1 MPACPNCGEENPER
15 ARFCWSCGA
24 AIAEAARTAA
34 EERKIVSVLFV
45 DLVGFTAASEKADPE
60 DVRARLRPYHA
71 RVKQEIERFG
81 GTVEKFVGDA
91 VMAVFGAPV
100 SREDDAERA
109 VNSALRILDAIVEL
123 NEEHPDLELTVRG
136 AVNTGEAMVT
146 LGARPAEGESFVAGD
161 VVNTAARLQQS
172 APVSGIVV
180 GETTYRA
187 TKDLFEYEPLEP
199 VAAKGKAESLPLWHA
214 IAPRRRF
221 GVDVEPIVRTPLIG
235 RDDDLA
241 LLQSI
246 YTRTLRDASVQLVT
260 VAGEPGV
267 GKTRLLAE
275 FRKWVDDRPELVFW
289 RQGRSL
295 SYGAGITYW
304 ALGEMVKA
312 QAGILESDTPE
323 EAAAKL
329 AIAVEEAA
337 ADTSERDWLNA
348 SLAPLVGASAAPA
361 GERDESFTA
370 WRRFI
375 EGIASERPL
384 VLVFE
389 DLHWADDALV
399 AFVEHLVDW
408 STDVPLLVLCSA
420 RPELY
425 ERHAGWGGGKRNSN
439 TISLSPLGADETAR
453 LLAALL
459 QKAVLPAETQRTLLE
474 RAGGNPLY
482 AEEFVRMLS
491 DRGVLTEQGE
501 LSDDDI
507 PVPDNVQALI
517 AARLDTLPPDRKA
530 LLHDGAVVGKVFWA
544 GAIASMGD
552 RDEDFVRAGLHE
564 LARKELVR
572 SARTS
577 SVSEQAEYSFWHLL
591 VRDVAYS
598 QIPRAE
604 RGRKHVAA
612 AEWVESM
619 AGERVTD
626 HAELLAYHYE
636 QALELAKAAGDAT
649 ETSRLQEP
657 AFRFLG
663 LAGDRARSLDLQKA
677 ADYYTRALD
686 FAPNDLQRARALL
699 KLAEVAAVGDTRTTS
714 RDARQEA
721 YELFLQHGDELGA
734 GEALVGLSWN
744 AWLSGASAEA
754 ERMLA
759 EATELLERHP
769 PGRELS
775 LAYRRRAG
783 QDMIRGRAA
792 AALVSSQKSLDLA
805 EELGIRE
812 DFTSVLQFRGVA
824 RCELGDVEQGLAD
837 LREGL
842 RLSLEEGFVRGAGIG
857 YSNLGSFVWLTVGAE
872 AALEIHEAGIAFDE
886 QRGSQGNRHWKI
898 AESAWMLYDLGR
910 WDEVLERTARVLA
923 FVGSSMGQLRLVALP
938 YMAQV
943 LVRRGKTAEAAT
955 LVEEF
960 VPLARAARDGQVLV
974 PALAVAA
981 LVEQARG
988 DLAAAVGFV
997 EEIEEATQGISDFYR
1012 ARFLDE
1018 LATVCVEAGDLDVVR
1033 RLVDSIRMT
1042 AGRAGHSLVG
1052 ARAVLAEADGDPE
1065 AALPLFEEAAKRWAE
1080 YGYVF
1085 GRGLAL
1091 LGSARCLL
1099 ALGRGTEAT
1108 PVLHQAR
1115 DIFAGLDAAPML
1127 AEVDALL
1134 GDQPAA
1140 ARAAK

>member
-1 MPACPNCGEENPER
+1 MPACPKCGEENPER
-15 ARFCWSCGA
+15 ARFCWACGT
-24 AIAEAARTAA
+24 AIDEAPRSRA

-45 DLVGFTAASEKADPE
+45 DLVGFTAASEQADPE

-71 RVKQEIERFG
+71 RVKLEIERFG

-100 SREDDAERA
+100 AHEDDAERA
-109 VNSALRILDAIVEL
+109 VNAALRILDALIEL
-123 NEEHPDLELTVRG
+123 NEEHPGLELSIRG

-146 LGARPAEGESFVAGD
+146 VGARPAEGEGFVAGD

-172 APVSGIVV
+172 APVGGIVV

-187 TKDLFEYEPLEP
+187 TKDLFEYEPLEA
-199 VAAKGKAESLPLWHA
+199 VAVKGKAESLPLWQA

-241 LLQSI
+241 LLHST

-260 VAGEPGV
+260 VTGEPGV

-295 SYGAGITYW
+295 SYGEGITYW

-323 EAAAKL
+323 EAVAKL
-329 AIAVEEAA
+329 AVAVQEAA
-337 ADTSERDWLNA
+337 EDPSERDWLNA
-348 SLAPLVGASAAPA
+348 SLAPLAGAGAALA
-361 GERDESFTA
+361 SEREESFTA

-375 EGIASERPL
+375 EGIASTRPL

-408 STDVPLLVLCSA
+408 SSGVPLLVLCSA

-425 ERHAGWGGGKRNSN
+425 ERHPGWGGGKRNSN

-491 DRGVLTEQGE
+491 DRGVLTEQGQLINE
-501 LSDDDI
+501 DI

-517 AARLDTLPPDRKA
+517 AARLDTLAPDRKT

-552 RDEDFVRAGLHE
+552 RDEDLVRTGLHE

-604 RGRKHVAA
+604 RGRKHVAV

-657 AFRFLG
+657 AYRFLR

-677 ADYYTRALD
+677 AGYYSRAVD
-686 FAPNDLQRARALL
+686 FAPDDLQRARALL
-699 KLAEVAAVGDTRTTS
+699 KFAEVATVGDTGAVG
-714 RDARQEA
+714 DARQEA

-734 GEALVGLSWN
+734 GEALVGLSWD
-744 AWLSGASAEA
+744 AWLSGSAAEA
-754 ERMLA
+754 ERMLG

-792 AALVSSQKSLDLA
+792 AALVSSQRSLDLA

-824 RCELGDVEQGLAD
+824 RCEVGDVENGLAD

-842 RLSLEEGFVRGAGIG
+842 KLSLEEGYVRGAGIG
-857 YSNLGSFVWLTVGAE
+857 YSNLGCFVWLTAGPE
-872 AALEIHEAGIAFDE
+872 AGLEIHEAGIAFDE

-910 WDEVLERTARVLA
+910 WDEVLERTGRVLT
-923 FVGSSMGQLRLVALP
+923 FIGSSTGQLRLVALP

-943 LVRRGKTAEAAT
+943 LVRRGRTAEAAV

-960 VPLARAARDGQVLV
+960 VPLARDARDAQVLV

-981 LVEQARG
+981 FVEQARG
-988 DLAAAVGFV
+988 DLSAAAGFV
-997 EEIEEATQGISDFYR
+997 EEIEQTTRGISDFHR
-1012 ARFLDE
+1012 ASFLDE
-1018 LATVCVEAGDLDVVR
+1018 LAAVCVEAGDLDLVR

-1052 ARAVLAEADGDPE
+1052 ARAVLAEADGDPR
-1065 AALPLFEEAAKRWAE
+1065 AALLLFEEAAKRWDE
-1080 YGYVF
+1080 YGFVF
-1085 GRGLAL
+1085 RRGLAL

-1099 ALGRGTEAT
+1099 ALGRRTDAT
-1108 PVLHQAR
+1108 PVLHEAR
-1115 DIFAGLDAAPML
+1115 DIFAALEAAPVL

-1134 GDQPAA
+1134 GDQPVA

>member
-1 MPACPNCGEENPER
+1 MPACPTCGQDNPER

-24 AIAEAARTAA
+24 VIAEAPRSGA

-123 NEEHPDLELTVRG
+123 NEEHPGLELTVRG

-146 LGARPAEGESFVAGD
+146 LGARPAEGESIVAGD

-199 VAAKGKAESLPLWHA
+199 VAVKGKAESLPLWHA

-246 YTRTLRDASVQLVT
+246 YTRTLRDTSVQLVT
-260 VAGEPGV
+260 VTGEPGV

-275 FRKWVDDRPELVFW
+275 FRKWMDDRPELVFW

-312 QAGILESDTPE
+312 QAGILESDAPE

-329 AIAVEEAA
+329 AVAVEEAA
-337 ADTSERDWLNA
+337 ADASERDWLNA
-348 SLAPLVGASAAPA
+348 SLAPLVGAAAAAA
-361 GERDESFTA
+361 GEREESFTA

-425 ERHAGWGGGKRNSN
+425 ERHPGWGGGKRNSN

-501 LSDDDI
+501 LSDGDI

-552 RDEDFVRAGLHE
+552 RDEDFVRTGLHE

-577 SVSEQAEYSFWHLL
+577 SVLEQAEYSFWHLL

-604 RGRKHVAA
+604 RARKHVAA

-636 QALELAKAAGDAT
+636 QALELTKAAGDAT
-649 ETSRLQEP
+649 ETARLQEP
-657 AFRFLG
+657 AFRFLC

-677 ADYYTRALD
+677 AGYYSRALD
-686 FAPNDLQRARALL
+686 FAPDDLQRASALL
-699 KLAEVAAVGDTRTTS
+699 KFANVAEVEDMRAVRET
-714 RDARQEA
+714 RQEA
-721 YELFLQHGDELGA
+721 YELFVRHGDELGA
-734 GEALVGLSWN
+734 GEALVDLSWN
-744 AWLSGASAEA
+744 AWLAGASVES
-754 ERMLA
+754 ERMLE
-759 EATELLERHP
+759 EATELLERHR

-783 QDMIRGRAA
+783 LATLRGHAA
-792 AALVSSQKSLDLA
+792 AALAASEKSLALA
-805 EELGIRE
+805 DELGLR
-812 DFTSVLQFRGVA
+812 DHFTTALQFRGVA
-824 RCELGDVEQGLAD
+824 RCELGDLEQGLVD
-837 LREGL
+837 LREAL
-842 RLSLEEGFVRGAGIG
+842 RLCLEEGHVRGAAIG
-857 YSNLGSFVWLTVGAE
+857 YSNLGSFVWFSTGP
-872 AALEIHEAGIAFDE
+872 AAGLETHQAGMAFDE
-886 QRGSQGNRHWKI
+886 QRGARGNLHWLI
-898 AESAWMLYDLGR
+898 AESTWMLYDLGR
-910 WDEVLERTARVLA
+910 WDEVLEATRRVLA
-923 FVGSSMGQLRLVALP
+923 FVGSSTGQMRLVALP

-943 LVRRGKTAEAAT
+943 LVRRGETADAAV
-955 LVEEF
+955 LVKEF
-960 VPLARAARDGQVLV
+960 VPLARDARDAQVLV

-981 LVEQARG
+981 LVAQAGG

-997 EEIEEATQGISDFYR
+997 DEIEESTREIADNHR
-1012 ARFLDE
+1012 AFMVDE
-1018 LATVCVEAGDLDVVR
+1018 LAAVCVEAGNLDAIR
-1033 RLVDSIRMT
+1033 RLVDSIQVT
-1042 AGRAGHSLVG
+1042 AGRTGHALVG
-1052 ARAVLAEADGDPE
+1052 ARAVLAEADGDAQ

-1080 YGYVF
+1080 YGYVL

-1091 LGSARCLL
+1091 LGSARCSV
-1099 ALGRGTEAT
+1099 ALGRKTDAS
-1108 PVLHQAR
+1108 PALHQAR
-1115 DIFAGLDAAPML
+1115 DIFAGLDAAPAL

>member
-24 AIAEAARTAA
+24 AIAEAPRSGA

-109 VNSALRILDAIVEL
+109 VHSALRILDAIVEL
-123 NEEHPDLELTVRG
+123 NDEHPDLQLTVRG

-146 LGARPAEGESFVAGD
+146 LGARPAEGESIVAGD
-161 VVNTAARLQQS
+161 VVNTAARLQTS

-180 GETTYRA
+180 GESTYRA
-187 TKDLFEYEPLEP
+187 TKDIFEYEPLEP
-199 VAAKGKAESLPLWHA
+199 VAVKGKAESLPLWHA
-214 IAPRRRF
+214 LAPRRRI
-221 GVDVEPIVRTPLIG
+221 GVDVEPIVRTPLVG

-329 AIAVEEAA
+329 AVAVEDAA
-337 ADTSERDWLNA
+337 EDASDREWLNA
-348 SLAPLVGASAAPA
+348 SLAPLVGAGAAAA

-389 DLHWADDALV
+389 DLHWADDALI

-425 ERHAGWGGGKRNSN
+425 ERHPGWGGGKRNSN
-439 TISLSPLGADETAR
+439 TVSLSPLGADETAR

-459 QKAVLPAETQRTLLE
+459 QKAVPPAETQRTLLE

-491 DRGVLTEQGE
+491 DRGVLTEQGD
-501 LSDDDI
+501 LRDDEI

-552 RDEDFVRAGLHE
+552 RDEAFVRTGLHE

-577 SVSEQAEYSFWHLL
+577 SVSDQAEYSFWHLL

-604 RGRKHVAA
+604 RARKHVAA
-612 AEWVESM
+612 AEWVERM

-636 QALELAKAAGDAT
+636 QALDLTHAAGGDADAKDL
-649 ETSRLQEP
+649 EALS
-657 AFRFLG
+657 FRFLV
-663 LAGDRARSLDLQKA
+663 LAGDRAGSLDLQKA
-677 ADYYTRALD
+677 RSYYLRAVELAPGDLD
-686 FAPNDLQRARALL
+686 KARALL
-699 KLAEVAAVGDTRTTS
+699 KAAEVAATGLSNTREE
-714 RDARQEA
+714 RHEA
-721 YELFLQHGDELGA
+721 LELFRRHGDELGM
-734 GEALVGLSWN
+734 GEALVGLSWE
-744 AWLSGASAEA
+744 AWIAGQSAEA
-754 ERMLA
+754 GTMLDQ
-759 EATELLERHP
+759 ATELLERHP

-775 LAYRRRAG
+775 LAYRRVAG
-783 QDMIRGRAA
+783 RDMILGRAQA
-792 AALVSSQKSLDLA
+792 AIASSERALELA
-805 EELGIRE
+805 ERLGLQ
-812 DFTSVLQFRGVA
+812 DHATSNLQFRGIA
-824 RCELGDVEQGLAD
+824 RCELGEVESGLED
-837 LREGL
+837 LRAGL
-842 RLSLEEGFVRGAGIG
+842 RLAIEHGYATSAGTG
-857 YSNLGSFVWLTVGAE
+857 HSNLGSFTWL
-872 AALEIHEAGIAFDE
+872 LEGPEAGLEVHLAGIEFGE
-886 QRGSQGNRHWKI
+886 RRGMSGLVAWLK
-898 AESAWMLYDLGR
+898 AETTWMLFDLGR
-910 WDEVLERTARVLA
+910 WDEVLKATEEVVQWDSKVGGALQGIAAR
-923 FVGSSMGQLRLVALP
+923 S
-938 YMAQV
+938 YEAQV
-943 LVRRGKTAEAAT
+943 LVRRGETAEAAELAADFVARGRDARDAQLLVPSLAIAALVERARGDLPT
-955 LVEEF
+955 ALELVEEF
-960 VPLARAARDGQVLV
+960 VRETRDV
-974 PALAVAA
+974 
-981 LVEQARG
+981 
-988 DLAAAVGFV
+988 
-997 EEIEEATQGISDFYR
+997 SDWHR
-1012 ARFLDE
+1012 ARFLPE
-1018 LATVCVEAGDLDVVR
+1018 LTEICVAARDIEPARQLADG
-1033 RLVDSIRMT
+1033 IRVT
-1042 AGRAGHSLVG
+1042 AGRSGHSL
-1052 ARAVLAEADGDPE
+1052 AEAWAILAEADGKTDE
-1065 AALPLFEEAAKRWAE
+1065 AATLFDDAAAGWKE
-1080 YGYVF
+1080 YGAVF
-1085 GRGLAL
+1085 PKAQSL
-1091 LGSARCLL
+1091 LGAGRCLL
-1099 ALGRGTEAT
+1099 ALERPDEAMT
-1108 PVLHQAR
+1108 RLSEAR
-1115 DIFAGLDAAPML
+1115 DIFTRLGARPAL

-1134 GDQPAA
+1134 GNQPVA
-1140 ARAAK
+1140 ARAVP

>member
-1 MPACPNCGEENPER
+1 MPACPSCGEDNPQR
-15 ARFCWSCGA
+15 AKFCWSCGA
-24 AIAEAARTAA
+24 ALTETAPSTA
-34 EERKIVSVLFV
+34 EERKVVSILFV
-45 DLVGFTAASEKADPE
+45 DLVGFTAASENADPE

-146 LGARPAEGESFVAGD
+146 LGARPAEGESIVAGD

-199 VAAKGKAESLPLWHA
+199 MAVKGKAESLPLWHA
-214 IAPRRRF
+214 IAARRRF

-260 VAGEPGV
+260 VTGEPGV

-329 AIAVEEAA
+329 AVAVKEAA
-337 ADTSERDWLNA
+337 EDASERDWLNA
-348 SLAPLVGASAAPA
+348 SLA
-361 GERDESFTA
+361 
-370 WRRFI
+370 
-375 EGIASERPL
+375 
-384 VLVFE
+384 
-389 DLHWADDALV
+389 AD
-399 AFVEHLVDW
+399 
-408 STDVPLLVLCSA
+408 
-420 RPELY
+420 
-425 ERHAGWGGGKRNSN
+425 
-439 TISLSPLGADETAR
+439 
-453 LLAALL
+453 
-459 QKAVLPAETQRTLLE
+459 TQRTLLE

-552 RDEDFVRAGLHE
+552 RDEGFVRTGLHE

-604 RGRKHVAA
+604 RARKHVAA

-636 QALELAKAAGDAT
+636 QALELAQTTGDAS
-649 ETSRLQEP
+649 ETGRLEEQ
-657 AFRFLG
+657 AFRFFG
-663 LAGDRARSLDLQKA
+663 LAGDRAKSLDLQKA
-677 ADYYTRALD
+677 AGYYSRALN
-686 FAPNDLQRARALL
+686 FARDDLQRARALL
-699 KLAEVAAVGDTRTTS
+699 KLGDVAEGGDTRAL
-714 RDARQEA
+714 REARQEA
-721 YELFLQHGDELGA
+721 YELFLRHGDELGA
-734 GEALVGLSWN
+734 GEALVGLSWD
-744 AWLSGASAEA
+744 AWLTGASLES
-754 ERMLA
+754 ERMLE

-775 LAYRRRAG
+775 LAYRRHAG
-783 QDMIRGRAA
+783 RDMIRGHAA
-792 AALVSSQKSLDLA
+792 AALVSSEKSLALA

-812 DFTSVLQFRGVA
+812 HYTSVLQFRGVA
-824 RCELGDVEQGLAD
+824 RCELGDLEQGLAD
-837 LREGL
+837 IRAGL
-842 RLSLEEGFVRGAGIG
+842 RLCLEEGHVRGAAIG
-857 YSNLGSFVWLTVGAE
+857 YSNLGSFVWLSTGA
-872 AALEIHEAGIAFDE
+872 AAGLEVHQEGIAFDE
-886 QRGSQGNRHWKI
+886 RRGARGNMHWLI

-910 WDEVLERTARVLA
+910 WDEVLEAAARVLA
-923 FVGSSMGQLRLVALP
+923 FVGSSTGQLRLVALP

-955 LVEEF
+955 LAEEF
-960 VPLARAARDGQVLV
+960 VPLARGARDAQVLV

-981 LVEQARG
+981 LVEQAGG

-997 EEIEEATQGISDFYR
+997 DEVEQATRGISDFHR

-1018 LATVCVEAGDLDVVR
+1018 LAAVYVEAGELDSAR

-1042 AGRAGHSLVG
+1042 AGRAGHALVG

-1065 AALPLFEEAAKRWAE
+1065 AALRLFEEAAKRWAE
-1080 YGYVF
+1080 YGSVL

-1099 ALGRGTEAT
+1099 ALGRRTDAT
-1108 PVLHQAR
+1108 PVLQEAR
-1115 DIFAGLDAAPML
+1115 DIFAALEAAPAL
-1127 AEVDALL
+1127 AEVHLLL

>member
-1 MPACPNCGEENPER
+1 MPACPKCGEENPER
-15 ARFCWSCGA
+15 ARFCWSCGT
-24 AIAEAARTAA
+24 AIDEAPRSAA

-45 DLVGFTAASEKADPE
+45 DLVGFTAESEKADPE

-146 LGARPAEGESFVAGD
+146 LGARPAEGESIVAGD

-187 TKDLFEYEPLEP
+187 TKDLFEYEPLEA
-199 VAAKGKAESLPLWHA
+199 VAVKGKAESLPLWQA

-260 VAGEPGV
+260 VTGEPGV

-275 FRKWVDDRPELVFW
+275 FRKWVDDRSELVFW

-295 SYGAGITYW
+295 SYGEGITYW

-323 EAAAKL
+323 EAVAKL
-329 AIAVEEAA
+329 AVAVQEAA
-337 ADTSERDWLNA
+337 EDPSDRDWLNA
-348 SLAPLVGASAAPA
+348 SLAPLAGAGAALA
-361 GERDESFTA
+361 SEREESFTA

-375 EGIASERPL
+375 EGIASTRPL

-408 STDVPLLVLCSA
+408 SSGVPLLVLCSA

-425 ERHAGWGGGKRNSN
+425 ERHPGWGGGKRNSN

-491 DRGVLTEQGE
+491 DRGVLTEQGQLINE
-501 LSDDDI
+501 DI

-517 AARLDTLPPDRKA
+517 AARLDTLAPDRKA

-544 GAIASMGD
+544 GVIASMGD
-552 RDEDFVRAGLHE
+552 RDEDFVRTGLHE

-604 RGRKHVAA
+604 RGRKHVAV

-657 AFRFLG
+657 AYRFLR

-677 ADYYTRALD
+677 AGYYSRAVD
-686 FAPNDLQRARALL
+686 FAPDDLQRARALL
-699 KLAEVAAVGDTRTTS
+699 KFAEVATVGDTGAVGD
-714 RDARQEA
+714 ARREA

-734 GEALVGLSWN
+734 GEALVGLSWD
-744 AWLSGASAEA
+744 AWLSGSAAEA
-754 ERMLA
+754 ERMLG

-792 AALVSSQKSLDLA
+792 AALVSSQRSLDLA

-824 RCELGDVEQGLAD
+824 RCEVGDVENGLAD

-842 RLSLEEGFVRGAGIG
+842 KLSLEEGFVRGAGIG
-857 YSNLGSFVWLTVGAE
+857 YSNLGCFLWFTAGPKAG
-872 AALEIHEAGIAFDE
+872 LEIHDAGIAFDE
-886 QRGSQGNRHWKI
+886 QRGSYGNMHWKT

-910 WDEVLERTARVLA
+910 WDEVLEGTARVLA
-923 FVGSSMGQLRLVALP
+923 FVGTSTGQLRLVALP

-943 LVRRGKTAEAAT
+943 LVRRGRTAEAAV

-960 VPLARAARDGQVLV
+960 LPLARDARDAQVLV

-981 LVEQARG
+981 FVEQARG
-988 DLAAAVGFV
+988 DLSAAAGFV
-997 EEIEEATQGISDFYR
+997 EEIEQTTREVSDFHR
-1012 ARFLDE
+1012 AHFLGE
-1018 LATVCVEAGDLDVVR
+1018 LAAVCVEAGDLELVR
-1033 RLVDSIRMT
+1033 RLADSIQMT

-1052 ARAVLAEADGDPE
+1052 ARAVLAEADGDPK
-1065 AALPLFEEAAKRWAE
+1065 AGLLLFEEAAKRWAE

-1091 LGSARCLL
+1091 LGSARCVL
-1099 ALGRGTEAT
+1099 ALGRRTDAT
-1108 PVLHQAR
+1108 PVLHEAR
-1115 DIFAGLDAAPML
+1115 DIFAALEAAPVL

-1134 GDQPAA
+1134 GDQPVA

>member
-1 MPACPNCGEENPER
+1 MPACPKCGEENPER

-24 AIAEAARTAA
+24 AFADAPRSSA

-45 DLVGFTAASEKADPE
+45 DLVGFTAASEQADPE

-109 VNSALRILDAIVEL
+109 VNAALRILDALVEL
-123 NEEHPDLELTVRG
+123 NVEHPGLELSVRG

-146 LGARPAEGESFVAGD
+146 LGARPAEGEGFVAGD

-172 APVSGIVV
+172 APVGGIVV

-187 TKDLFEYEPLEP
+187 TKDLFEYEPLDA
-199 VAAKGKAESLPLWHA
+199 VAVKGKAESLPLWQA

-241 LLQSI
+241 LLQST

-260 VAGEPGV
+260 VTGEPGV

-295 SYGAGITYW
+295 SYGEGITYW

-323 EAAAKL
+323 EAVAKL
-329 AIAVEEAA
+329 AVAVQEAA
-337 ADTSERDWLNA
+337 EDASERDWLNA
-348 SLAPLVGASAAPA
+348 SLAPLAGAGAALA
-361 GERDESFTA
+361 SEREESFTA

-375 EGIASERPL
+375 EGIASTRPL

-408 STDVPLLVLCSA
+408 SSGVPLLVLCSA

-425 ERHAGWGGGKRNSN
+425 ERHPGWGGGKRNSN

-501 LSDDDI
+501 LSDGDI
-507 PVPDNVQALI
+507 PVPDNVQSLI
-517 AARLDTLPPDRKA
+517 AARLDTLAPDRKA

-552 RDEDFVRAGLHE
+552 RDEDLVRTGLHE

-572 SARTS
+572 STRTS

-636 QALELAKAAGDAT
+636 QALEFAKAAGDVS
-649 ETSRLQEP
+649 ETKRLEEP

-677 ADYYTRALD
+677 TGYYSRALD
-686 FAPNDLQRARALL
+686 FAPDDLQRARALL
-699 KLAEVAAVGDTRTTS
+699 KFAEVANVGDTEAV

-744 AWLSGASAEA
+744 AWLSGSAAEA
-754 ERMLA
+754 ERMLG

-812 DFTSVLQFRGVA
+812 DYTSVLQFRGVA
-824 RCELGDVEQGLAD
+824 RCEAGDVERGLAD

-842 RLSLEEGFVRGAGIG
+842 RLSLDEGFVRGAGIG
-857 YSNLGSFVWLTVGAE
+857 YSNLGCFVWFTEGPE
-872 AALEIHEAGIAFDE
+872 AGLEIHEAGIAFDE
-886 QRGSQGNRHWKI
+886 QRGSQGNRHWKF

-923 FVGSSMGQLRLVALP
+923 FVGSSTGQLRLVALP

-943 LVRRGKTAEAAT
+943 LVRRGKAAEAA
-955 LVEEF
+955 VVIEEF
-960 VPLARAARDGQVLV
+960 VPLARDARDAQVLV
-974 PALAVAA
+974 PALAMAA
-981 LVEQARG
+981 FVEQARG
-988 DLAAAVGFV
+988 DLSAAVGFV
-997 EEIEEATQGISDFYR
+997 EEIEQTTRGVSDFHR
-1012 ARFLDE
+1012 ARFLHE
-1018 LATVCVEAGDLDVVR
+1018 LATVCIEAGDLDLMR
-1033 RLVDSIRMT
+1033 RLVDSIRVT
-1042 AGRAGHSLVG
+1042 VGRVGHSLVG
-1052 ARAVLAEADGDPE
+1052 ARAVLAEADGDPK
-1065 AALPLFEEAAKRWAE
+1065 AALLLFEEAAKRWGE
-1080 YGYVF
+1080 YGFVF

-1091 LGSARCLL
+1091 LGSGRCLL

-1108 PVLHQAR
+1108 PVLHQTR
-1115 DIFAGLDAAPML
+1115 DIFAALGAAPAL

>member
-1 MPACPNCGEENPER
+1 M
-15 ARFCWSCGA
+15 
-24 AIAEAARTAA
+24 
-34 EERKIVSVLFV
+34 
-45 DLVGFTAASEKADPE
+45 
-60 DVRARLRPYHA
+60 RARLRPYHA

-146 LGARPAEGESFVAGD
+146 LGARPAEGESIVAGD

-187 TKDLFEYEPLEP
+187 TKDLFEYEPLEA
-199 VAAKGKAESLPLWHA
+199 VAVKGKAESLPLWQA

-260 VAGEPGV
+260 VTGEPGV

-295 SYGAGITYW
+295 SYGEGITYW

-323 EAAAKL
+323 EAVAKL
-329 AIAVEEAA
+329 AVAVQEAA
-337 ADTSERDWLNA
+337 EDPSDRDWLNA
-348 SLAPLVGASAAPA
+348 SLAPLAGAGAALA
-361 GERDESFTA
+361 SEREESFTA

-375 EGIASERPL
+375 EGIASTRPL

-408 STDVPLLVLCSA
+408 SSGVPLLVLCSA

-425 ERHAGWGGGKRNSN
+425 ERHPGWGGGKRNSN

-491 DRGVLTEQGE
+491 DRGVLTEQGQLINE
-501 LSDDDI
+501 DI

-517 AARLDTLPPDRKA
+517 AARLDTLAPDRKA

-552 RDEDFVRAGLHE
+552 RDEDFVRTGLHE

-604 RGRKHVAA
+604 RGRKHVAV

-657 AFRFLG
+657 AYRFLR

-677 ADYYTRALD
+677 AGYYSRAVD
-686 FAPNDLQRARALL
+686 FAPDDLQRARALL
-699 KLAEVAAVGDTRTTS
+699 KFAEVATVGDTGAVG
-714 RDARQEA
+714 DARQEA

-734 GEALVGLSWN
+734 GEALVGLSWD
-744 AWLSGASAEA
+744 AWLSGSAAEA
-754 ERMLA
+754 ERMLG

-792 AALVSSQKSLDLA
+792 AALVSSQRSLDLA

-824 RCELGDVEQGLAD
+824 RCEVGDVENGLAD

-842 RLSLEEGFVRGAGIG
+842 KLSLEEGFVRGAGIG
-857 YSNLGSFVWLTVGAE
+857 YSNLGCFLWFTAGPKAG
-872 AALEIHEAGIAFDE
+872 LEIHDAGIAFDE
-886 QRGSQGNRHWKI
+886 QRGSYGNMHWKT

-910 WDEVLERTARVLA
+910 WDEVLEGTARVLA
-923 FVGSSMGQLRLVALP
+923 FVGTSTGQLRLVALP

-943 LVRRGKTAEAAT
+943 LVRRGRTAEAAV

-960 VPLARAARDGQVLV
+960 LPLARDARDAQVLV

-981 LVEQARG
+981 FVEQARG
-988 DLAAAVGFV
+988 DLSAAAGFV
-997 EEIEEATQGISDFYR
+997 EEIEQTTREVSDFHR
-1012 ARFLDE
+1012 AHFLGE
-1018 LATVCVEAGDLDVVR
+1018 LAAVCVEAGDVELVR
-1033 RLVDSIRMT
+1033 RLADSIQMT

-1052 ARAVLAEADGDPE
+1052 ARAVLAEADGDPK
-1065 AALPLFEEAAKRWAE
+1065 AGLLLFEEAAKRWAE

-1091 LGSARCLL
+1091 LGSARCVL
-1099 ALGRGTEAT
+1099 ALGRRTDAT
-1108 PVLHQAR
+1108 PVLHEAR
-1115 DIFAGLDAAPML
+1115 DIFAALEAAPVL

-1134 GDQPAA
+1134 GDQPVA

>member
-1 MPACPNCGEENPER
+1 MPACPTCGEDNPER

-24 AIAEAARTAA
+24 ALAEAPRSAA

-123 NEEHPDLELTVRG
+123 NEEHPGLELTVRG

-146 LGARPAEGESFVAGD
+146 LGARPAEGEGIVAGD

-172 APVSGIVV
+172 APVGGIVV

-187 TKDLFEYEPLEP
+187 TKDLFEYEPLEA
-199 VAAKGKAESLPLWHA
+199 VAVKGKAESLPLWHA

-241 LLQSI
+241 LLQST

-260 VAGEPGV
+260 VTGEPGV

-295 SYGAGITYW
+295 SYGEGITYW

-323 EAAAKL
+323 RAVAKL
-329 AIAVEEAA
+329 AVAVEEAA
-337 ADTSERDWLNA
+337 EDPSERDWLNA
-348 SLAPLVGASAAPA
+348 SLAPLVGAGAASA
-361 GERDESFTA
+361 GEREESFTA

-375 EGIASERPL
+375 EGIASQRPL
-384 VLVFE
+384 ILVFE

-425 ERHAGWGGGKRNSN
+425 ERHPGWGGGKRNSN
-439 TISLSPLGADETAR
+439 TISLSPLGADDTAR

-507 PVPDNVQALI
+507 AVPDNVQALI

-552 RDEDFVRAGLHE
+552 RDESFVRSGLHE

-598 QIPRAE
+598 QIPRAD
-604 RGRKHVAA
+604 RAHKHVAA
-612 AEWVESM
+612 AEWVERM

-636 QALELAKAAGDAT
+636 QALELTHAAGEAKGL
-649 ETSRLQEP
+649 EAL
-657 AFRFLG
+657 AFRFLV
-663 LAGDRARSLDLQKA
+663 LAGDRAGSLDLQKA
-677 ADYYTRALD
+677 ESYYRRAVEIAPDDLD
-686 FAPNDLQRARALL
+686 KARALL
-699 KLAEVAAVGDTRTTS
+699 KAAEASTALTAD
-714 RDARQEA
+714 RQEA
-721 YELFLQHGDELGA
+721 LELFRRHGDELGM
-734 GEALVGLSWN
+734 GEAMVGLSWQ
-744 AWLSGASAEA
+744 AWITGHSAESSA
-754 ERMLA
+754 ILD

-783 QDMIRGRAA
+783 RDMIMGRAEA
-792 AALVSSQKSLDLA
+792 AVVSAEKAL
-805 EELGIRE
+805 ELSERLGLHE
-812 DFTSVLQFRGVA
+812 HSTSVLQFRGIA
-824 RCELGDVEQGLAD
+824 RCELGEVESGLED
-837 LREGL
+837 LRAGL
-842 RLSLEEGFVRGAGIG
+842 RLTLERGYTTAAGTG
-857 YSNLGSFVWLTVGAE
+857 HSNLGSFAWL
-872 AALEIHEAGIAFDE
+872 LEGPEAGLEVHNAGIEFAE
-886 QRGSQGNRHWKI
+886 RRGIPGLVAWLK
-898 AESAWMLYDLGR
+898 AETTWMLFDLGR
-910 WDEVLERTARVLA
+910 WDEVLKATEDVVQWDRSVGGALQGIAARVY
-923 FVGSSMGQLRLVALP
+923 Q
-938 YMAQV
+938 AQV
-943 LVRRGKTAEAAT
+943 LVRRGETEEAAA
-955 LVEEF
+955 LAADF
-960 VPLARAARDGQVLV
+960 VARARAAQDAQLLV
-974 PALAVAA
+974 PALAIGA

-988 DLAAAVGFV
+988 DLSAAMALIDEL
-997 EEIEEATQGISDFYR
+997 EEQTSEMSDWHR
-1012 ARFLDE
+1012 ARFLPE
-1018 LATVCVEAGDLDVVR
+1018 LTEICVAARDIEPAR
-1033 RLVDSIRMT
+1033 RLADGIRVT
-1042 AGRAGHSLVG
+1042 VGRAGHSLIA
-1052 ARAVLAEADGDPE
+1052 ARAVLAEGDGKTAG
-1065 AALPLFEEAAKRWAE
+1065 AATLYEDAAAGWRDF
-1080 YGYVF
+1080 GFVF
-1085 GRGLAL
+1085 GLGQSL
-1091 LGSARCLL
+1091 LGAGRCLL
-1099 ALGRGTEAT
+1099 ALGRADEAKQR
-1108 PVLHQAR
+1108 LNEAR
-1115 DIFAGLDAAPML
+1115 GIFAGLGAAPAL
-1127 AEVDALL
+1127 VQVDALL
-1134 GDQPAA
+1134 GDQPAT

>member
-1 MPACPNCGEENPER
+1 MPACPTCREENPER
-15 ARFCWSCGA
+15 ARFCWACGA
-24 AIAEAARTAA
+24 AIAEGPRSGA
-34 EERKIVSVLFV
+34 EERKIISVLFV
-45 DLVGFTAASEKADPE
+45 DLVGFTAASEQADPE

-109 VNSALRILDAIVEL
+109 VNAALRILDAIIEL
-123 NEEHPDLELTVRG
+123 NEEHPGLELTVRG

-146 LGARPAEGESFVAGD
+146 LGARPAEGESIVAGD

-172 APVSGIVV
+172 APVGGIVV

-199 VAAKGKAESLPLWHA
+199 VAVKGKAESLPLWHA

-241 LLQSI
+241 LLQST

-260 VAGEPGV
+260 VTGEPGV

-275 FRKWVDDRPELVFW
+275 FRKWVDDQPELVFW

-312 QAGILESDTPE
+312 QAGILESDTPA

-329 AIAVEEAA
+329 AVAVQEAA
-337 ADTSERDWLNA
+337 EDASERDWLNA
-348 SLAPLVGASAAPA
+348 SLAPLVGAGAAAA
-361 GERDESFTA
+361 GEREESFTA

-425 ERHAGWGGGKRNSN
+425 ERHPGWGGGKRNSN

-507 PVPDNVQALI
+507 PVPDSVQALI

-552 RDEDFVRAGLHE
+552 RDEGFVRSGLHE

-604 RGRKHVAA
+604 RAHKHVAA
-612 AEWVESM
+612 AEWVERM

-636 QALELAKAAGDAT
+636 QALELARAAGAEDEAKGL
-649 ETSRLQEP
+649 EALS
-657 AFRFLG
+657 FRFLV
-663 LAGDRARSLDLQKA
+663 LAGDRAGSLDLQKA
-677 ADYYTRALD
+677 EGYYRRAVEIAPEDLD
-686 FAPNDLQRARALL
+686 KARALL
-699 KLAEVAAVGDTRTTS
+699 KAAEASTDLTASRGDREEALA
-714 RDARQEA
+714 
-721 YELFLQHGDELGA
+721 LFRRHGDELGI
-734 GEALVGLSWN
+734 GEALVGLSWE
-744 AWLSGASAEA
+744 AWISGHSADA
-754 ERMLA
+754 GAILD

-783 QDMIRGRAA
+783 RDMIMGRAEA
-792 AALVSSQKSLDLA
+792 AVVSAEKALELA
-805 EELGIRE
+805 ERLGLHE
-812 DFTSVLQFRGVA
+812 HSTSVLQFRGIA
-824 RCELGDVEQGLAD
+824 RCELGEVESGLED
-837 LREGL
+837 LRAGL
-842 RLSLEEGFVRGAGIG
+842 RLAIEHGYTTAAGTG
-857 YSNLGSFVWLTVGAE
+857 HSNLGSFAWLLEGP
-872 AALEIHEAGIAFDE
+872 AAGLEVHSAGIEFAE
-886 QRGSQGNRHWKI
+886 RRGMPGLVAWLK
-898 AESAWMLYDLGR
+898 AETTWMLFDLGR
-910 WDEVLERTARVLA
+910 WDEVLKATEEVVEWDRGVGGALQGMTARA
-923 FVGSSMGQLRLVALP
+923 YQ
-938 YMAQV
+938 AQV
-943 LVRRGKTAEAAT
+943 LVRRGETAEAAA
-955 LVEEF
+955 LAADF
-960 VPLARAARDGQVLV
+960 VARARDAQDAQLLV
-974 PALAVAA
+974 PAVAIAA

-988 DLAAAVGFV
+988 DLPAAMAL
-997 EEIEEATQGISDFYR
+997 IEELEQQTSEMSDWHR
-1012 ARFLDE
+1012 ARFLPE
-1018 LATVCVEAGDLDVVR
+1018 LTEICVAARDIDPAR
-1033 RLVDSIRMT
+1033 RLADGIRVT
-1042 AGRAGHSLVG
+1042 VGRAGHSLIA
-1052 ARAVLAEADGDPE
+1052 ARAVLAEADAKTDE
-1065 AALPLFEEAAKRWAE
+1065 AATLYEDAAAGWRE
-1080 YGYVF
+1080 YGFVF
-1085 GRGLAL
+1085 ALAQSL
-1091 LGSARCLL
+1091 LGAGRCLL
-1099 ALGRGTEAT
+1099 ALGRADEAG
-1108 PVLHQAR
+1108 PRLNEAR
-1115 DIFAGLDAAPML
+1115 DIFARLGARPAL